1 MNQKTNTADR
11 NALTLTLS
19 VLTLAAVILGISFTS
34 EKNSETA
41 LHSMDVIISNTRSAE
56 APDEADFLSQNNQQ
70 GGGTTEEKRRPQ
82 DLSSAMLD
90 TENGISPVASTEQQK
105 KQQDNQTPQLVTA
118 VAAEQSQISTQQ
130 QEAEK
135 QESEDSVTQ
144 KQMEMARL
152 KKEIAKKI
160 EKYAKRPKTKY
171 VSSSTKVYE
180 LAPYIDYW
188 VKNVER
194 TGDLNYPEQAKRKD
208 FRGNVMLTVGIW
220 KSGEIE
226 SIRVVRSSG
235 HRFLDEA
242 AIHIVELAQPFD
254 PLPENRDNLDIL
266 YITRTWQFLPGHLLR
281 QK

>member
-1 MNQKTNTADR
+1 MNQGPNTADR

-34 EKNSETA
+34 ERNTEPA

-82 DLSSAMLD
+82 DLNSAMLN
-90 TENGISPVASTEQQK
+90 TENGISPMAATEQK
-105 KQQDNQTPQLVTA
+105 KQQQESETPQLVTS
-118 VAAEQSQISTQQ
+118 VEAEQSLAST
-130 QEAEK
+130 EKPEEEK
-135 QESEDSVTQ
+135 QEAQDKQTQ
-144 KQMEMARL
+144 KQLEMARL
-152 KKEIAKKI
+152 KREIAKKM
-160 EKYAKRPKTKY
+160 EQYAKRPKTKY

-188 VKNVER
+188 VKRVER
-194 TGDLNYPEQAKRKD
+194 TGDLNYPEEAKRKN

-235 HRFLDEA
+235 YRFLDEA
-242 AIHIVELAQPFD
+242 AVHIVELAQPFD
-254 PLPENRDNLDIL
+254 ALPENRDNLDIL

>member
-1 MNQKTNTADR
+1 
-11 NALTLTLS
+11 
-19 VLTLAAVILGISFTS
+19 
-34 EKNSETA
+34 
-41 LHSMDVIISNTRSAE
+41 MDVIISNTRSAE

-90 TENGISPVASTEQQK
+90 TETGISPVSSPEQQK
-105 KQQDNQTPQLVTA
+105 KKQDNQTPQLVTA
-118 VAAEQSQISTQQ
+118 VQAEQSLASTEQ
-130 QEAEK
+130 QEAEE
-135 QESEDSVTQ
+135 QQSQDPTTQ

-160 EKYAKRPKTKY
+160 ENYAKRPKTKY

-188 VKNVER
+188 VKSIER

-235 HRFLDEA
+235 YRFLDEA
-242 AIHIVELAQPFD
+242 AVHIVELAQPFD

>member
-1 MNQKTNTADR
+1 MNQTTNTADR

-19 VLTLAAVILGISFTS
+19 VLTLAAIILGISFTS
-34 EKNSETA
+34 EKNTETA

-70 GGGTTEEKRRPQ
+70 GGGSSEEKRRPQ

-90 TENGISPVASTEQQK
+90 TENGISPVASTERNK
-105 KQQDNQTPQLVTA
+105 KQQDNQTPQLVTS
-118 VAAEQSQISTQQ
+118 VTAEQTQASTKQQ
-130 QEAEK
+130 KAEE
-135 QESEDSVTQ
+135 QQSEDSVTQ

-188 VKNVER
+188 VKKVER

-208 FRGNVMLTVGIW
+208 FRGQVMLTVGIW
-220 KSGEIE
+220 KSGDIE

-235 HRFLDEA
+235 HQFLDEA
-242 AIHIVELAQPFD
+242 AVHIVELAQPFD
-254 PLPENRDNLDIL
+254 ALPENRDNLDIL